1 LVVIRVSNREGC
13 ITKRVFKRVD
23 TRYLREGNLI
33 FLLLNIR
40 GTELVWVG
48 SITERRSNKLTAVWS
63 IATTTFAT
71 SVASSE
77 ATSFSGSFTP
87 GNGPHHLA
95 DLGPVVRTIW
105 IFILLFPALAGI
117 RNILIFANVFSHE

>member
-1 LVVIRVSNREGC
+1 LVVVRVSNREGC
-13 ITKRVFKRVD
+13 ITKRVLKRVD

-40 GTELVWVG
+40 GTELVSVG
-48 SITERRSNKLTAVWS
+48 SITERRSNKLSAIRS
-63 IATTTFAT
+63 IATTSFAT

-77 ATSFSGSFTP
+77 TTSFSRSFAP
-87 GNGPHHLA
+87 RNRPHHLA
-95 DLGPVVRTIW
+95 DLGPVVRAIW

-117 RNILIFANVFSHE
+117 RHILIFAYVFSHE